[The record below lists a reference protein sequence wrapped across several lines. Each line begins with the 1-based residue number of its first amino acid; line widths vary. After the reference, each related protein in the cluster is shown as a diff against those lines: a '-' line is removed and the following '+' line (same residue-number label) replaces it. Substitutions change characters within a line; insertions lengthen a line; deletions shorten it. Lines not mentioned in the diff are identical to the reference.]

1 MRARATR
8 LLTRATGMPGRGLH
22 IEPWQFLSN
31 GATYPPIHLG
41 PACIFFARDAQLYG
55 IVSLVDKLPNMFWI
69 RCVFFGD
76 ARPFGVV

>member
-1 MRARATR
+1 MAISFERR
-8 LLTRATGMPGRGLH
+8 H
-22 IEPWQFLSN
+22 V
-31 GATYPPIHLG
+31 PPNTFG
-41 PACIFFARDAQLYG
+41 SSVIFFARDAQLYG